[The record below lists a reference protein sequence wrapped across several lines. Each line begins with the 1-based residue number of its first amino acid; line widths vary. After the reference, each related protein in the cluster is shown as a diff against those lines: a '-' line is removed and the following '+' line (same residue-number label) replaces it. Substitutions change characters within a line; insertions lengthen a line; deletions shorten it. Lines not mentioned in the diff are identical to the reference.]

1 MKSKRHNRILEI
13 INKKEIETQEELA
26 EELKKSGF
34 EVTQATIS
42 RDIKILKLLKVQSI
56 SGKYRYVAP
65 TKEERNINDKLF
77 SILANSAIS
86 VEKVDKFVVVKTLT
100 GAASA
105 AAEAIDSLYSE
116 DIAGTIAGD
125 NTIFILI
132 RTDEKALEL
141 ITKIRKIILYIA
153 QNFGNEVALEQLDYI
168 EKKILELGNDPYIG
182 TDPRYLVL
190 KRQGYKVLILKKD
203 LVFYK
208 INEENKTV
216 IVYAVV
222 DGRQDY
228 LNIIRGL

>member
-42 RDIKILKLLKVQSI
+42 RDIKILKRLKVQSI

-125 NTIFILI
+125 NTQFILI

-141 ITKIRKIILYIA
+141 ITKIRKIIL
-153 QNFGNEVALEQLDYI
+153 
-168 EKKILELGNDPYIG
+168 
-182 TDPRYLVL
+182 
-190 KRQGYKVLILKKD
+190 
-203 LVFYK
+203 
-208 INEENKTV
+208 
-216 IVYAVV
+216 
-222 DGRQDY
+222 
-228 LNIIRGL
+228 

>member
-13 INKKEIETQEELA
+13 INEKEIETQEELA
-26 EELKKSGF
+26 EELKVSGF

-42 RDIKILKLLKVQSI
+42 RDIKILKLLKVQSM

-65 TKEERNINDKLF
+65 TKEERNLNDKLY

-105 AAEAIDSLYSE
+105 AAEAIDSLYSA

-132 RTDEKALEL
+132 RTEEKAFEL
-141 ITKIRKIILYIA
+141 ITKIRKIIL
-153 QNFGNEVALEQLDYI
+153 
-168 EKKILELGNDPYIG
+168 
-182 TDPRYLVL
+182 
-190 KRQGYKVLILKKD
+190 
-203 LVFYK
+203 
-208 INEENKTV
+208 
-216 IVYAVV
+216 
-222 DGRQDY
+222 
-228 LNIIRGL
+228 

>member
-13 INKKEIETQEELA
+13 INEKEIETQEELA
-26 EELKKSGF
+26 EELKARGF

-42 RDIKILKLLKVQSI
+42 RDIKILKLLKVQSM

-65 TKEERNINDKLF
+65 TKEERNLNDKLY

-105 AAEAIDSLYSE
+105 AAEAIDSLYSA

-132 RTDEKALEL
+132 RTEEKALEL
-141 ITKIRKIILYIA
+141 ITKIRKIIL
-153 QNFGNEVALEQLDYI
+153 
-168 EKKILELGNDPYIG
+168 
-182 TDPRYLVL
+182 
-190 KRQGYKVLILKKD
+190 
-203 LVFYK
+203 
-208 INEENKTV
+208 
-216 IVYAVV
+216 
-222 DGRQDY
+222 
-228 LNIIRGL
+228 

>member
-141 ITKIRKIILYIA
+141 IRELGLPLGILQKTTKGDLEAEVEALIAERQQARKDRNFALADKIRDELKARGIEL
-153 QNFGNEVALEQLDYI
+153 LDTPQGVRW
-168 EKKILELGNDPYIG
+168 KK
-182 TDPRYLVL
+182 
-190 KRQGYKVLILKKD
+190 
-203 LVFYK
+203 
-208 INEENKTV
+208 
-216 IVYAVV
+216 V
-222 DGRQDY
+222 D
-228 LNIIRGL
+228 